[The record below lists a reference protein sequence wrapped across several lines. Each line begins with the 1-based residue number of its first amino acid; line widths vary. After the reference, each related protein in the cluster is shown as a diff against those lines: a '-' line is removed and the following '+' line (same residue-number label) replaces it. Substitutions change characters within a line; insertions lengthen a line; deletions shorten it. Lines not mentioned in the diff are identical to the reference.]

1 MKTITTFFILLASLM
16 FISSA
21 NATIR
26 NVSVGVGGNNFSPA
40 NTSANVGDTIKW
52 TWTGSTHD
60 VTSTSVPGGASSFA
74 SPIQSSG
81 TFTYVVTVVGNYSY
95 VCTLHGGMNGSIS
108 VTTGIEQTS
117 SIADVF
123 KLKQNFPNPFN
134 PTTKISFSIPAREFV
149 TLAVYDLV
157 GNEVES
163 IVSQELN
170 AGQYEYNF
178 EGKNLTS
185 GVYFYTLRAGN
196 LKDTKRML
204 LVK

>member
-40 NTSANVGDTIKW
+40 NIAANVGDTIRW

-60 VTSTSVPGGASSFA
+60 VTSNSVPVGAASFG

-81 TFTYVVTVVGNYSY
+81 TFNYRVTMVGNYSY
-95 VCTLHGGMNGSIS
+95 ECTLHFGMNGTIS
-108 VTTGIEQTS
+108 VTTGVEQIS

-134 PTTKISFSIPAREFV
+134 PTTKISFSIPARQFV

>member
-1 MKTITTFFILLASLM
+1 MKTITTFFILLSSLM

-40 NTSANVGDTIKW
+40 NIAANVGDTIRW

-60 VTSTSVPGGASSFA
+60 VTSNSVPVGAMSFA

-95 VCTLHGGMNGSIS
+95 ECTLHFGMNGSIS
-108 VTTGIEQTS
+108 VTTGIEQIS

-134 PTTKISFSIPAREFV
+134 PSTKISFSIPARQFV